1 MKIAVNTVSE
11 AWRTIQLILKETT
24 TLDQLINSIDYKTVT
39 A

>member
-11 AWRTIQLILKETT
+11 AWRTILLILKETT
-24 TLDQLINSIDYKTVT
+24 TLDQLISSIDYKTVT